1 MFFAN
6 SNFSSSC
13 EETRIVFFVNVCGP
27 MRMIISFGGSPLLGR
42 GVVDANIVCFQ

>member
-1 MFFAN
+1 
-6 SNFSSSC
+6 
-13 EETRIVFFVNVCGP
+13 